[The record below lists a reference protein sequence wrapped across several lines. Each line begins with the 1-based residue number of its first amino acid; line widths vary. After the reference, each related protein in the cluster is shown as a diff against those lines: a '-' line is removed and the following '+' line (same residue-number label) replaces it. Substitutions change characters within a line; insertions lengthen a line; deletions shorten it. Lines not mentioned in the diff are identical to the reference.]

1 MKRIVIIAA
10 FVAAAGAMTN
20 ASAQVLTM
28 SNDKNNKIGTGDNHL
43 PHRSIRLH
51 KPVVSYDEASTML
64 TVQFSSYSHGGT
76 VEVYHD
82 GEKVA
87 GITANSGTT
96 FGCVLREYGT
106 GNYNVIVSNG
116 NTVIYSKNFTVR

>member
-10 FVAAAGAMTN
+10 FIAAAGAMTN

-28 SNDKNNKIGTGDNHL
+28 SNDKKNKIGTGDNHL
-43 PHRSIRLH
+43 PHRSVRLH
-51 KPVVSYDEASTML
+51 KPLVSYDEASTML
-64 TVQFSSYSHGGT
+64 IVQFSSHSHGGT
-76 VEVYHD
+76 VEVYRD

-87 GITANSGTT
+87 EVTANSGTT
-96 FGCVLREYGT
+96 FGCVLREYGD

-116 NTVIYSKNFTVR
+116 NTVIYSKNYTVQ

>member
-1 MKRIVIIAA
+1 
-10 FVAAAGAMTN
+10 
-20 ASAQVLTM
+20 
-28 SNDKNNKIGTGDNHL
+28 
-43 PHRSIRLH
+43 
-51 KPVVSYDEASTML
+51 
-64 TVQFSSYSHGGT
+64 SSYSHGGT

-116 NTVIYSKNFTVR
+116 NTVIDSKNFTVR